1 MKKKMQQTQKNSEGG
16 NKKLCLSLFP
26 QEESTKPLPKLLKPY
41 LRSSVEATVKQYKN
55 YLCSKLKQD
64 HNYEVAAVDI
74 EILCRGAPLK
84 NDLSLKTVWSDCWNS
99 TSDLELTY
107 LLKT

>member
-1 MKKKMQQTQKNSEGG
+1 VASKVAMKKKMQQTQKNSEGG

-64 HNYEVAAVDI
+64 HNYEVAAVDVSSSRSHLFLLFI
-74 EILCRGAPLK
+74 S
-84 NDLSLKTVWSDCWNS
+84 LSSP
-99 TSDLELTY
+99 
-107 LLKT
+107 